1 MRETTQLERDFFV
14 LPIIDVD
21 VAEVVLCFLL
31 FDFQLLNLFLHGGSG
46 RFKLHDDVDTIHDQD
61 DDENEDDGHVYLYSP
76 GLGSFSH
83 DGSTPQISRAYSAIV
98 RSLEN
103 LPLEAMLL
111 IDISSHLDWF

>member
-1 MRETTQLERDFFV
+1 MRHLFCLT
-14 LPIIDVD
+14 PIIDVD
-21 VAEVVLCFLL
+21 VFEVVLCSF
-31 FDFQLLNLFLHGGSG
+31 FWVCFFELLNLLVLHGGSG
-46 RFKLHDDVDTIHDQD
+46 RFKLHATWTRHTMTDERED
-61 DDENEDDGHVYLYSP
+61 DDHVYLYSP